1 MTAAGQRTVIVTGAG
16 RGLGLAFA
24 RACHAAGD
32 RVIATMRNPAAAGA
46 LPKGVQIE
54 RLEVTKAEEH
64 RALAQSLAGRPLDLL
79 ICNAA
84 LSPGSGGLREA
95 PYAELDWF
103 AGLMTNVAGPF
114 FAVRSLLPN
123 LRIAAEPRVAI
134 IACADGT
141 RARAAGDAYI
151 HRASKAAVIN
161 LAANLAVELRP
172 LGIAVGAFDP
182 GPLASGGGEGS
193 DPQVAAEALLERI
206 AVLDLSGSGRFE
218 NAEGQEFAP

>member
-1 MTAAGQRTVIVTGAG
+1 VSTPDTRSVIVTGAG

-32 RVIATMRNPAAAGA
+32 QVIATMRNPAGAAG
-46 LPKGVQIE
+46 LPKGIQIE

-95 PYAELDWF
+95 PYTELDWF

-114 FAVRSLLPN
+114 LAVRALLPN
-123 LRIAAEPRVAI
+123 LRVAVAPRVAI
-134 IACADGT
+134 IACAGGT

-151 HRASKAAVIN
+151 HRASKAAAIN

-182 GPLASGGGEGS
+182 GPLASGGGEGN
-193 DPQVAAEALLERI
+193 DPQDAAEALLERI
-206 AVLDLSGSGRFE
+206 AVLDLAGSGRFVT
-218 NAEGQEFAP
+218 AEGLELAP

>member
-1 MTAAGQRTVIVTGAG
+1 MVVTGAG

-24 RACHAAGD
+24 RACHAGGD
-32 RVIATMRNPAAAGA
+32 RVIATMRNPAAAAG
-46 LPKGVQIE
+46 LPRGIQIE
-54 RLEVTKAEEH
+54 RLEVTKTDEH

-114 FAVRSLLPN
+114 FAVRALLPN
-123 LRIAAEPRVAI
+123 LRVAAAPRVAI

-141 RARAAGDAYI
+141 SARAAGDAYI
-151 HRASKAAVIN
+151 HRASKAAAIN

-182 GPLASGGGEGS
+182 GPLATGGGEGA
-193 DPQVAAEALLERI
+193 DPQDAAEALLERI
-206 AVLDLSGSGRFE
+206 AALDLAGSGSFQG
-218 NAEGQEFAP
+218 ADGLTLAP